1 MNIKILW
8 FDNLKGIGEGQ
19 DSNGKIIFLN
29 THYHSLSKMFPKV
42 GDKIKIRLVYETS

>member
-19 DSNGKIIFLN
+19 DSKGNIIFLN
-29 THYHSLSKMFPKV
+29 SYYHAFSKLFPKV
-42 GDKIKIRLVYETS
+42 GDKLTIRLHHETS